1 MAYPNV
7 RTTNRQNGVRLI
19 STTDSVTGNFASVEV
34 LDATTKFHT
43 LTGNQTGLAN
53 TTSGS
58 AYAFPVGTSIE
69 GTFTEIKLHAGAV
82 LAYLK

>member
-1 MAYPNV
+1 MHPNT
-7 RTTNRQNGVRLI
+7 RITNRANGVRLI
-19 STTDSVTGNFASVEV
+19 ADTNTVTSEFSAVVS
-34 LDATTKFHT
+34 LDAATKFHT

-58 AYAFPVGTSIE
+58 AYAFPVGTEIE
-69 GTFTEIKLHAGAV
+69 GTFSEIKLHAGAV

>member
-1 MAYPNV
+1 MHPNV

-19 STTDSVTGNFASVEV
+19 ADTNAVTGNFASVEV

-53 TTSGS
+53 VTSGS
-58 AYAFPVGTSIE
+58 AYAFPAGTSIE

>member
-1 MAYPNV
+1 MHPNT
-7 RTTNRQNGVRLI
+7 RITNRANGVRLI
-19 STTDSVTGNFASVEV
+19 SDTTAVTGDFSAVVV

-43 LTGNQTGLAN
+43 LAGNQTNVAN

-58 AYAFPVGTSIE
+58 AYAFPVGTEIE
-69 GTFTEIKLHAGAV
+69 GSFTEVKLHAGAV

>member
-1 MAYPNV
+1 MTPNV
-7 RTTNRQNGVRLI
+7 SIRNRQNGVRLI
-19 STTDSVTGNFASVEV
+19 SDTNAVTGEFVSIDV
-34 LDATTKFHT
+34 LDDTTKFHT

-58 AYAFPVGTSIE
+58 AYAFPVGVEIE
-69 GTFTEIKLHAGAV
+69 GNFSEIKLHAGAV